1 MSSDATRSG
10 QSASSL
16 EEIRA
21 ARLQK
26 VEDLKQVGQNPFAYR
41 WDVTYQT
48 AQLQEKY
55 ADLAAGEEVA
65 DTVSIAGRILAR
77 RVFGKLAFFG
87 VQDESGTIQLYL
99 DKTTIQDHIG
109 IGTKRPLTT

>member
-1 MSSDATRSG
+1 MSSDANRSG

-41 WDVTYQT
+41 WDV
-48 AQLQEKY
+48 
-55 ADLAAGEEVA
+55 
-65 DTVSIAGRILAR
+65 S
-77 RVFGKLAFFG
+77 
-87 VQDESGTIQLYL
+87 
-99 DKTTIQDHIG
+99 H
-109 IGTKRPLTT
+109 